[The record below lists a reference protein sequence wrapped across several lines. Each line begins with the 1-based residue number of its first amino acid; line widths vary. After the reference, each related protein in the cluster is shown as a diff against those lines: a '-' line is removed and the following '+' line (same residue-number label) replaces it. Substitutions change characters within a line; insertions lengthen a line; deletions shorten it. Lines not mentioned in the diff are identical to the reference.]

1 MKKYKKYIIKYKDEV
16 IDNIL
21 EINEVLRKT
30 IKENNF
36 MGWEVGSLRIEYI
49 NSNGKLVTKK
59 FDINDLTFIKK

>member
-30 IKENNF
+30 RKENNF

-49 NSNGKLVTKK
+49 NSNGKLVSKE